1 MKIIREIIGQN
12 VEIELTKDELF
23 TAYCEQQEIF
33 DISSCANYLD
43 SNYQD
48 EAWYSTMTDEK
59 RRELLKEAAAEL
71 RRNIDKYDMY
81 FEYAMSAA
89 FVEAIARC
97 VN

>member
-1 MKIIREIIGQN
+1 MKIIRNINGQN

-33 DISSCANYLD
+33 DISSCANHLD

-48 EAWYSTMTDEK
+48 EEWYTNLTDEK
-59 RRELLKEAAAEL
+59 RRELLEEAAAQL
-71 RRNIDKYDMY
+71 RRNIDKYDMH
-81 FEYAMSAA
+81 FDYAMSDA

-97 VN
+97 VS